1 MWELEVQGGPVD
13 DDFGNREM
21 ARQRN
26 PLFCISKWWNFGQ
39 GEGFDGDD
47 DGALEAVCGG
57 RCSVVSTTSWSAS
70 ARSKFT
76 LVSL

>member
-1 MWELEVQGGPVD
+1 MGFVQKVPPRFLNID
-13 DDFGNREM
+13 EDFGNREM

-26 PLFCISKWWNFGQ
+26 PLFCISKWWDFRQ

-57 RCSVVSTTSWSAS
+57 RCSVVLPLGQHPPAP
-70 ARSKFT
+70 
-76 LVSL
+76 SLP